1 MEKREPEMK
10 FAEMKMAFR
19 LVPER
24 HVSHQA
30 VTGYGSR
37 MGSRPFADPELY
49 APAAAVLAN
58 GAVGVDCA
66 VAPKYRRY
74 DRCTPYIAGKT
85 TSAVAQPK

>member
-1 MEKREPEMK
+1 MEKRELGMK

-37 MGSRPFADPELY
+37 TGSRPFADPEVY
-49 APAAAVLAN
+49 APAVAVFAN

-74 DRCTPYIAGKT
+74 ERCTPYMTGKT
-85 TSAVAQPK
+85 ASAVDQPK